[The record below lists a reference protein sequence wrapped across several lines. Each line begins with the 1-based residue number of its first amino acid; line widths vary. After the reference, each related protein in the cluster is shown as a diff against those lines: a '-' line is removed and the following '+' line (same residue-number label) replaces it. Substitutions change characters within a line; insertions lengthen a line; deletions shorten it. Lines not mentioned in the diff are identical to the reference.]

1 MAPSGPT
8 LRTAYTQGQSL
19 KPFLS
24 PGGVTRLSPHGLV
37 LATVCGED
45 AHLVDPASGAVLATL
60 DGDSE
65 PVTALTWRCVSLPG
79 NSTNSLPKPP
89 WRLLSFLP
97 RLITPDATPYLDTH
111 SHDGNAVY
119 TASRSMQCRVWEL
132 TRVEQGGPPT
142 AADNEARPG
151 GGSSGVSYAAVSTR
165 AWKAHPLPVNDMCC
179 DATGALLAR
188 AQQRLDCLSYTH
200 SDSFYSVS
208 PRAGHRER

>member
-24 PGGVTRLSPHGLV
+24 PGGVARLSPHGLV

-65 PVTALTWRCVSLPG
+65 PVTALTWRCVFCPV
-79 NSTNSLPKPP
+79 NSTTPLAKPV
-89 WRLLSFLP
+89 WRLHFSFALAP
-97 RLITPDATPYLDTH
+97 CSPDTTPCLDTR
-111 SHDGNAVY
+111 SHDGNVVY

-132 TRVEQGGPPT
+132 TRVESGGPPT
-142 AADNEARPG
+142 ADVTDTRPG
-151 GGSSGVSYAAVSTR
+151 GGSGYGVTYAAVSTR
-165 AWKAHPLPVNDMCC
+165 SWKPHPLPVNDMCC

-188 AQQRLDCLSYTH
+188 AHWHCLELDW
-200 SDSFYSVS
+200 
-208 PRAGHRER
+208 